1 MKYKFFGKN
10 ITVTPAIKNYSKKAL
25 DKLNKYF
32 TNNKDIECRV
42 VVRTYSVGTKA
53 EINIY
58 LQNMLLRAEVKN
70 DDLYAAIDLAVDKL
84 AGQIRKLKTKL
95 KNKNIEG
102 ISFNNIED
110 TTETIETP
118 TFVKNK
124 IITAQKMSLDDAIM
138 NMEALGHSFYIFVDQ
153 DNQKLT
159 IVYKREDG
167 NYASIEIKWI
177 MKNKWQWNKKIGL
190 KANLF

>member
-95 KNKNIEG
+95 KTYLFKRAMTESLLYLYCF
-102 ISFNNIED
+102 SFNNIED

-167 NYASIEIKWI
+167 NYASIEIK
-177 MKNKWQWNKKIGL
+177 
-190 KANLF
+190 

>member
-1 MKYKFFGKN
+1 MKYKFIGKN

-32 TNNKDIECRV
+32 ANNKDIECRV
-42 VVRTYSVGTKA
+42 VVRTYNVGAKA

-95 KNKNIEG
+95 KNKNVVG
-102 ISFNNIED
+102 LSFNNIED
-110 TTETIETP
+110 DTETLETP
-118 TFVKNK
+118 IFVKNK
-124 IITAQKMSLDDAIM
+124 VVTAQKMSLDDAII

-153 DNQKLT
+153 DNQKIT
-159 IVYKREDG
+159 VVYKRTDG
-167 NYASIEIKWI
+167 NYASIEI
-177 MKNKWQWNKKIGL
+177 NE
-190 KANLF
+190 

>member
-1 MKYKFFGKN
+1 MKYKFIGKN

-32 TNNKDIECRV
+32 VNNANIECRV
-42 VVRTYSVGTKA
+42 VVRTYNVGAKA

-58 LQNMLLRAEVKN
+58 LQNMILRAEVKH

-95 KNKNIEG
+95 KNKNVVG

-110 TTETIETP
+110 DTETLETP
-118 TFVKNK
+118 IFVKNK
-124 IITAQKMSLDDAIM
+124 VVTAQKMSLDDAII

-159 IVYKREDG
+159 VVYKRTDG
-167 NYASIEIKWI
+167 NYASIEI
-177 MKNKWQWNKKIGL
+177 NE
-190 KANLF
+190 